1 MFHQSPGDLPSG
13 SVRRRRAAKQSTR
26 RLQFESL
33 EPRQLLAGNV
43 AIDPTRPLGV
53 ISPDLIGTN
62 VIYSRESD
70 ALWNDGRVAASLKA
84 LRTGFMRYPG
94 GEVTS
99 FYHWNRNTGVPFKDA
114 WDSPIPAQPGSQW
127 MSLDEYMRQVNL
139 AGATPLVGINIQS
152 GHNHGRVAEGVAE
165 AVALVRYAQSK
176 GYGVEHYFIDNEQYA
191 SNANMSATQY
201 ANYVNLYASAIR
213 QVDPN
218 VKIVVNWQS
227 FVNDGWK
234 TILKIAGPNIDYVDF
249 HAYWNRDGA
258 SFENWRGQ
266 RLMTHAGETYFNKI
280 QSFRQEIARQGL
292 DAKVAAF
299 EWNLGPAKWYAR
311 PSPFQAA
318 LMNSEAFM
326 QFVWAKLD
334 AAAFWPL
341 HYDAN
346 AREAEDDRSL
356 LTAGEL
362 EQSAVYQMLSMY
374 KELLGKQ
381 LVSVRFAGAGV
392 LATAGH
398 QPANDTTTVMLLEK
412 TGRTTDLRISL
423 GSFLKQPGSYQVQA
437 QTFRAAGGDLQADR
451 GEIVSIPF
459 VLDRRSGEIRLA
471 VGGYTLTKLTIRHL
485 APVSAPPQVKP
496 PAAPV
501 SPPRPPQTAPTVTVP
516 NAITPSVQQAAPSG
530 GVTQSGRVPETTV
543 PPAAAPIAKPPAQ
556 AYSPPLL
563 SVPLPER
570 QDSSSEAAHPKN
582 TTSAPPTVI
591 TVSIAERIQ
600 TINDQLR
607 QGLPITVDELFGA
620 METEVVLDDSDSEAA
635 SLAALLAFVPDE
647 VIAQRRRRGLDAFA
661 AGLPPDDEM
670 TRRF

>member
-1 MFHQSPGDLPSG
+1 
-13 SVRRRRAAKQSTR
+13 
-26 RLQFESL
+26 LQFEPL

-43 AIDPTRPLGV
+43 VVDPAHPLGV

-70 ALWNDGRVAASLKA
+70 ALWNDGRVAQSLKE

-114 WDSPIPAQPGSQW
+114 WDGHVPVQPYNQW
-127 MSLDEYMRQVNL
+127 MSFDEYMRQVKL

-152 GHNHGRVAEGVAE
+152 GHNHGRVAAGVAE

-176 GYGVEHYFIDNEQYA
+176 GYGVQHYFIDNEQYA
-191 SNANMSATQY
+191 ANANMSATQY

-218 VKIVVNWQS
+218 IKIVVNWQS

-234 TILKIAGPNIDYVDF
+234 TILEIAGPNIDFVDF
-249 HAYWNRDGA
+249 HAYWNRDAA
-258 SFENWRGQ
+258 SFDNWRGG
-266 RLMTHAGETYFNKI
+266 RLMEHGGETYFEKI
-280 QSFRQEIARQGL
+280 QSFRQELARQGL
-292 DAKVAAF
+292 DAKIAAF

-318 LMNSEAFM
+318 LMNAEVFM

-346 AREAEDDRSL
+346 ARQAEDDRSL
-356 LTAGEL
+356 LTAGQL

-398 QPANDTTTVMLLEK
+398 QPATDTTTVMLLEK
-412 TGRTTDLRISL
+412 TGHAKDLRISL
-423 GSFLKQPGSYQVQA
+423 GNFLKQPGNFQVWA
-437 QTFRAAGGDLQADR
+437 ETFRATGGDLQADR
-451 GEIVSIPF
+451 GEIVSIPYT
-459 VLDRRSGEIRLA
+459 LDRRNGVIRIS
-471 VGGYTLTKLTIRHL
+471 VGAYTLTKLTIRHL
-485 APVSAPPQVKP
+485 AATTPSKPQPQAKPHAPLPTPRVNESPVVSRPTTGDSGPTGVAPPKSDGAVSLPLAPVTSAPVVV
-496 PAAPV
+496 ASDAV
-501 SPPRPPQTAPTVTVP
+501 VVATV
-516 NAITPSVQQAAPSG
+516 
-530 GVTQSGRVPETTV
+530 
-543 PPAAAPIAKPPAQ
+543 AKPPSASLPEPKI
-556 AYSPPLL
+556 SPP
-563 SVPLPER
+563 SGVPAEGTEPTPIVAAPQPETASILVGEIASP
-570 QDSSSEAAHPKN
+570 QPEAVDDVFASLGTEPGPMELEAAELSLRALLAIIPEEIV
-582 TTSAPPTVI
+582 T
-591 TVSIAERIQ
+591 ERK
-600 TINDQLR
+600 R
-607 QGLPITVDELFGA
+607 RGR
-620 METEVVLDDSDSEAA
+620 
-635 SLAALLAFVPDE
+635 AALLASWAMDE
-647 VIAQRRRRGLDAFA
+647 EQLGI
-661 AGLPPDDEM
+661 
-670 TRRF
+670 